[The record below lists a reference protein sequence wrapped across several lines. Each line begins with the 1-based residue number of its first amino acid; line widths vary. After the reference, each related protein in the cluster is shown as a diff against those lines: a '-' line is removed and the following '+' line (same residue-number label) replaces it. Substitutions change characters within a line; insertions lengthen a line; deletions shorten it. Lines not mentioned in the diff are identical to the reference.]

1 MSRKSIPVHLRK
13 SGPGTGGRNWDRDK
27 EICALKAATGMS
39 NDDIGKKYNVSRE
52 TIRHVLDQAKRDA
65 AAGRTRWMSVAK
77 KRAERAKERE
87 RADT

>member
-39 NDDIGKKYNVSRE
+39 NEAIGKMYKLSRE
-52 TIRHVLDQAKRDA
+52 TIRHVLNQGKRDA
-65 AAGRTRWMSVAK
+65 AAGRTRWMSVAER
-77 KRAERAKERE
+77 RADMAKEQERAG
-87 RADT
+87 T